1 METSNVNINVTTNPK
16 PNYERNRELVVLA
29 KTGDKE
35 AMNQLIEINTPLV
48 SSLCKKFLNRGYEYD
63 DIFQL
68 GAMGLIKAIQNF
80 DTSYD
85 VKFSTYAVPM
95 ILGEIKRF
103 IRDDGIIKV
112 SRNVKITAQKLYF
125 DKERLAKEMGREPTI
140 SELAD
145 YAKMNQEDVL
155 YALESANNMHY
166 LHDTIHQSE
175 GAPILFIDKLS
186 ENMQENTDMIERL
199 ALKEAIRSLDEKA
212 RRIIVLRYFKDK
224 TQSEV
229 AKLLGISQVQVSR
242 IEKKILVIIK
252 EKLRED

>member
-1 METSNVNINVTTNPK
+1 METSNINTK
-16 PNYERNRELVVLA
+16 PNYEKNRELVILA
-29 KTGDKE
+29 KEGDKE
-35 AMNQLIEINTPLV
+35 AMNELIEINTPLV

-68 GAMGLIKAIQNF
+68 GSMGLIKAIQNF
-80 DTSYD
+80 DTSFD

-103 IRDDGIIKV
+103 LRDDGIIKV
-112 SRNVKITAQKLYF
+112 SRNVKIVAQKLYF
-125 DKERLAKEMGREPTI
+125 HKERLAKELGREPTV
-140 SELAD
+140 SELAENV
-145 YAKMNQEDVL
+145 KMDQEEVL
-155 YALESANNMHY
+155 FALESVNNMHY
-166 LHDTIHQSE
+166 LHDTIHQSD

-186 ENMQENTDMIERL
+186 ENLQENTDMIEKF
-199 ALKEAIRSLDEKA
+199 ALKEAILSLDDKA
-212 RRIIVLRYFKDK
+212 RKIIFLRYFKDK

-242 IEKKILVIIK
+242 IEKKILINIK